1 MYIFIF
7 DNFQQCDLNS
17 LEIIQE
23 LCGNLLGT
31 DNIKFIFIT
40 TDGTISS
47 DSEVIEFL
55 TEKIPS
61 LPIIIKPFEEKD
73 FF

>member
-55 TEKIPS
+55 AEKIPS